1 MKNTIIILLTLLS
14 HSVFAEVIINGYCDF
29 PKATISLFE
38 IEDYITKTE
47 KKISETEVDDKGNF
61 RLIFSSN
68 DIKKII
74 LRVNSNFTWMYIQPN
89 STYFIDIPKDGQ
101 ITQFITNNEIE
112 MVFFRLASDDINYKI
127 LGFEAWM
134 DNYLSDIYILKD
146 KQPGEFVQK
155 IAAFKKEVNDVYS
168 KDTSLFFSSYLK
180 YSIGLTIDNINFISA
195 PSEAD
200 KFEFYIKDSPIL
212 INNNKYIE
220 YLYSFYENYYY
231 KLDQNLRA
239 QLNTSIRKYD
249 LENCLQTL
257 KKDPYIQTEELA
269 ELILLM
275 MINQRA
281 FSQEISKTIL
291 NKIYEKSINENYS
304 TIAKNLLLKA
314 DEINIGDIFPNL
326 VLDKK
331 SQFTLQMLKGKPI
344 YIHCFDPKN
353 QKSITEISA
362 LLKLNEKYE
371 KYINI
376 ISVYSKPKEDFSMS
390 EQRNLNLIKWKK
402 FELEPSE
409 NSWKILNI
417 PSFPYYLFLDKDL
430 VLLASPALSPS
441 PNGSY
446 ETIERSFYDIKRK
459 IEQIGE

>member
-1 MKNTIIILLTLLS
+1 MKNTILILLTLLS

-195 PSEAD
+195 PSEVD

-239 QLNTSIRKYD
+239 QLNTSIRNYD

-275 MINQRA
+275 MINQSA
-281 FSQEISKTIL
+281 FSQEISKNIL

>member
-146 KQPGEFVQK
+146 KQPGGFVQK

-239 QLNTSIRKYD
+239 QLNTSIRNYD

-291 NKIYEKSINENYS
+291 IKIYEKSINENYS

>member
-1 MKNTIIILLTLLS
+1 
-14 HSVFAEVIINGYCDF
+14 
-29 PKATISLFE
+29 
-38 IEDYITKTE
+38 
-47 KKISETEVDDKGNF
+47 
-61 RLIFSSN
+61 
-68 DIKKII
+68 
-74 LRVNSNFTWMYIQPN
+74 MYIQPN

-239 QLNTSIRKYD
+239 QLNTSIRNYD

-275 MINQRA
+275 MINQSA
-281 FSQEISKTIL
+281 FSQEISKNIL
-291 NKIYEKSINENYS
+291 NKIYENSINEYHS

-326 VLDKK
+326 ILDKK
-331 SQFTLQMLKGKPI
+331 SQYNLQMLKGKPI

-409 NSWKILNI
+409 KSWKILNI

>member
-47 KKISETEVDDKGNF
+47 KKISETEVDEKGNF
-61 RLIFSSN
+61 RLNFSSN
-68 DIKKII
+68 SIKKII
-74 LRVNSNFTWMYIQPN
+74 LRLNSNFTWMYVQPN
-89 STYFIDIPKDGQ
+89 STYFIDIPIDGQ
-101 ITQFITNNEIE
+101 ITQFISNNEIE
-112 MVFFRLASDDINYKI
+112 MVFYRLDSNDINYKI

-168 KDTSLFFSSYLK
+168 KDTSLFFRSYLK
-180 YSIGLTIDNINFISA
+180 YSIGLSIDNINFISA
-195 PSEAD
+195 PSEED

-212 INNNKYIE
+212 INNDKYIE

-231 KLDQNLRA
+231 KLDQNLRT
-239 QLNTSIRKYD
+239 QLNNYIINYD
-249 LENCLQTL
+249 HVNCIKTL
-257 KKDPYIQTEELA
+257 NKDPYIQSEELS
-269 ELILLM
+269 ELILLI
-275 MINQRA
+275 MINQGV
-281 FSQEISKTIL
+281 FSSKISNNLL
-291 NKIYEKSINENYS
+291 NIINEKSNYPIHS
-304 TIAKNLLLKA
+304 IIAKNSLLKK
-314 DEINIGDIFPNL
+314 DEIKIGDIFPNIE
-326 VLDKK
+326 LDIKNK
-331 SQFTLQMLKGKPI
+331 YSLQMMKGKPI

-353 QKSITEISA
+353 QKSISEISA

-376 ISVYSKPKEDFSMS
+376 ISVYSKPKEYFSIS
-390 EQRNLNLIKWKK
+390 EQRNLDLIKWRK

-409 NSWKILNI
+409 KSWKILNI

-446 ETIERSFYDIKRK
+446 ETIERIFYDIKRK

>member
-1 MKNTIIILLTLLS
+1 MKNRILILLTLLS

-29 PKATISLFE
+29 PKATISVFE
-38 IEDYITKTE
+38 IEDCITKKE
-47 KKISETEVDDKGNF
+47 RKISETEVDDKGNF

-112 MVFFRLASDDINYKI
+112 MVFFKLASDDINYKI

-195 PSEAD
+195 PNEAD

-239 QLNTSIRKYD
+239 QLNTSIRNYD

-275 MINQRA
+275 MINQSA
-281 FSQEISKTIL
+281 FSQEISKNIL
-291 NKIYEKSINENYS
+291 NKIYEKSINENHS
-304 TIAKNLLLKA
+304 TIAKNLLLKE

-326 VLDKK
+326 ILDKK
-331 SQFTLQMLKGKPI
+331 SQYNLQMLKGKPI

-409 NSWKILNI
+409 KSWKILNI

>member
-1 MKNTIIILLTLLS
+1 MKNTILILLTLLS

-29 PKATISLFE
+29 PKATISVFE
-38 IEDYITKTE
+38 IEDCITKKE
-47 KKISETEVDDKGNF
+47 RKISETEVDDKGNF

-239 QLNTSIRKYD
+239 QLNTSIRNYD

-275 MINQRA
+275 MINQSA
-281 FSQEISKTIL
+281 FSQEISKNIL
-291 NKIYEKSINENYS
+291 NKIYEKSINENHS

-326 VLDKK
+326 ILDKK
-331 SQFTLQMLKGKPI
+331 SQYNLQMLKGKPI

-409 NSWKILNI
+409 KSWKILNI

>member
-275 MINQRA
+275 MINQSA
-281 FSQEISKTIL
+281 FSQEISKNIL

-430 VLLASPALSPS
+430 VLLASPAISPS

>member
-1 MKNTIIILLTLLS
+1 MKNTILVLLTLLS

-29 PKATISLFE
+29 PKTNISVFE
-38 IEDYITKTE
+38 IEDYVTKKE

-220 YLYSFYENYYY
+220 YLHSFYENYYY

-239 QLNTSIRKYD
+239 QLNNNIRNYD
-249 LENCLQTL
+249 LENCIQTL
-257 KKDPYIQTEELA
+257 KKDPYIQTEALA
-269 ELILLM
+269 ELILLI
-275 MINQRA
+275 MINQST
-281 FSQEISKTIL
+281 FSQEISNTIL
-291 NKIYEKSINENYS
+291 IKIYEKSINENHS
-304 TIAKNLLLKA
+304 IIAKNSLLKV

-326 VLDKK
+326 ILDIKN
-331 SQFTLQMLKGKPI
+331 QYTLQMLKGKPI

-362 LLKLNEKYE
+362 LLKLFEKYE

-409 NSWKILNI
+409 KSWKILNI

-446 ETIERSFYDIKRK
+446 ETIERTFYDIKKK

>member
-195 PSEAD
+195 PSEVD

-239 QLNTSIRKYD
+239 QLNTSIRNYD

-291 NKIYEKSINENYS
+291 IKIYEKSINENYS

>member
-1 MKNTIIILLTLLS
+1 MKNTILILLTLLS

-29 PKATISLFE
+29 PKATISVFE
-38 IEDYITKTE
+38 IEDCITKKE
-47 KKISETEVDDKGNF
+47 RKISETEVDDKGNF

-239 QLNTSIRKYD
+239 QLNTSIRNYD

-275 MINQRA
+275 MINQSA
-281 FSQEISKTIL
+281 FSQEIAKNIL
-291 NKIYEKSINENYS
+291 NKIYEKSINENHS

-326 VLDKK
+326 ILDKK
-331 SQFTLQMLKGKPI
+331 SQYNLQMLKGKPI

-409 NSWKILNI
+409 KSWKILNI

>member
-239 QLNTSIRKYD
+239 QLNTSIRNYD

-281 FSQEISKTIL
+281 FSQEISKNIL

>member
-1 MKNTIIILLTLLS
+1 MKIIILILLTLFS
-14 HSVFAEVIINGYCDF
+14 QKVFAEVIINGYCDF

-47 KKISETEVDDKGNF
+47 KKISETEVDEKGNF
-61 RLIFSSN
+61 RLNFSSN
-68 DIKKII
+68 GIKKII
-74 LRVNSNFTWMYIQPN
+74 IRINSNFTWMYIQPN

-195 PSEAD
+195 PSETD

-220 YLYSFYENYYY
+220 YLYSFYQNYYY

-239 QLNTSIRKYD
+239 QLNTSIRNYD

-275 MINQRA
+275 MINQSA

-291 NKIYEKSINENYS
+291 NKIYEKSINENHS

-314 DEINIGDIFPNL
+314 DEINIGDIFPSII
-326 VLDKK
+326 LDKK
-331 SQFTLQMLKGKPI
+331 SQYTLQMLKGKPI

-409 NSWKILNI
+409 KSWKILNI

>member
-1 MKNTIIILLTLLS
+1 MKIIILILLTLFS
-14 HSVFAEVIINGYCDF
+14 QKFFAEVIINGYCDF

-275 MINQRA
+275 MINQSA
-281 FSQEISKTIL
+281 FSQEISKNIL

>member
-195 PSEAD
+195 PSEVD

-239 QLNTSIRKYD
+239 QLNTSIRNYD

-331 SQFTLQMLKGKPI
+331 NQFTLQMLKGKPI

>member
-1 MKNTIIILLTLLS
+1 MKNTIFVLFTLFS
-14 HSVFAEVIINGYCDF
+14 HTVFAEVIINGYCDF

-38 IEDYITKTE
+38 IEDYITKKE
-47 KKISETEVDDKGNF
+47 IKISETKVDDKGNF

-68 DIKKII
+68 SIKKII

-89 STYFIDIPKDGQ
+89 STYFIDIPQDGQ

-112 MVFFRLASDDINYKI
+112 MVFFKLDTNDINYKI

-155 IAAFKKEVNDVYS
+155 IAAFKKEVNIVYS
-168 KDTSLFFSSYLK
+168 KDTSLFFRSYLK
-180 YSIGLTIDNINFISA
+180 YSIGLSIDNINFISA
-195 PSEAD
+195 PSEVD

-212 INNNKYIE
+212 INNDKYVE

-231 KLDQNLRA
+231 KLDQNLRT
-239 QLNTSIRKYD
+239 QLNNYIINYD
-249 LENCLQTL
+249 HVNCIKTL
-257 KKDPYIQTEELA
+257 NKDPYIQSEELS
-269 ELILLM
+269 ELILLI
-275 MINQRA
+275 MINQGV
-281 FSQEISKTIL
+281 FSSKISNNLL
-291 NKIYEKSINENYS
+291 NIINEKSNYPIHS
-304 TIAKNLLLKA
+304 IIAKNSILKK
-314 DEINIGDIFPNL
+314 DEIKIGDIFPNIE
-326 VLDKK
+326 LDIKNK
-331 SQFTLQMLKGKPI
+331 YTLQMMKGKPI

-353 QKSITEISA
+353 QKSISEISA

-376 ISVYSKPKEDFSMS
+376 ISVYSKPQEYFSIS
-390 EQRNLNLIKWKK
+390 EQRNLDLIKWRK

-409 NSWKILNI
+409 KSWKILNI

-446 ETIERSFYDIKRK
+446 ETIERIFYDIKRK

>member
-112 MVFFRLASDDINYKI
+112 MVFFRLDTNDINYKI

-155 IAAFKKEVNDVYS
+155 IAAFKKEVNDLYS
-168 KDTSLFFSSYLK
+168 KDTSLFFRSYLK
-180 YSIGLTIDNINFISA
+180 YSIGLSIYNINFISA
-195 PSEAD
+195 PSEED

-212 INNNKYIE
+212 INNDKYIE

-239 QLNTSIRKYD
+239 QLSTSIRNYD

-269 ELILLM
+269 ELILLI
-275 MINQRA
+275 MINQSA
-281 FSQEISKTIL
+281 FSQEISKNIL
-291 NKIYEKSINENYS
+291 IKIYEKSINENHS

-326 VLDKK
+326 ILDKK

-353 QKSITEISA
+353 QK
-362 LLKLNEKYE
+362 
-371 KYINI
+371 
-376 ISVYSKPKEDFSMS
+376 
-390 EQRNLNLIKWKK
+390 
-402 FELEPSE
+402 
-409 NSWKILNI
+409 
-417 PSFPYYLFLDKDL
+417 
-430 VLLASPALSPS
+430 
-441 PNGSY
+441 
-446 ETIERSFYDIKRK
+446 
-459 IEQIGE
+459 

>member
-29 PKATISLFE
+29 PKATISLYE

-291 NKIYEKSINENYS
+291 IKIYEKSINENYS

>member
-195 PSEAD
+195 PSEVD

-239 QLNTSIRKYD
+239 QLNTSIRNYD

>member
-1 MKNTIIILLTLLS
+1 MKNRILILLTLLS

-29 PKATISLFE
+29 PKATISVFE
-38 IEDYITKTE
+38 IEDCITKKE
-47 KKISETEVDDKGNF
+47 RKISETEVDDKGNF

-112 MVFFRLASDDINYKI
+112 MVFFKLASDDINYKI

-239 QLNTSIRKYD
+239 QLNTSIRNYD

-275 MINQRA
+275 MINQSA
-281 FSQEISKTIL
+281 FSQEISKNIL
-291 NKIYEKSINENYS
+291 NKIYEKSINENHS
-304 TIAKNLLLKA
+304 TIAKNLLLKE

-326 VLDKK
+326 ILDKK
-331 SQFTLQMLKGKPI
+331 SQYNLQMLKGKPI

-409 NSWKILNI
+409 KSWKILNI

>member
-239 QLNTSIRKYD
+239 QLNTSIRNYD

-291 NKIYEKSINENYS
+291 IKIYEKSINENYS

>member
-1 MKNTIIILLTLLS
+1 MKNTILILLTLLS

-239 QLNTSIRKYD
+239 QLNTSIRNYD

>member
-1 MKNTIIILLTLLS
+1 MKNTILILLTLLS

-239 QLNTSIRKYD
+239 QLNTSIRNYD

-275 MINQRA
+275 MINQSA
-281 FSQEISKTIL
+281 FSQEISKNIL

>member
-291 NKIYEKSINENYS
+291 IKIYEKSINENYS

-331 SQFTLQMLKGKPI
+331 NQFTLQMLKGKPI

>member
-29 PKATISLFE
+29 PKATISLYE

-275 MINQRA
+275 MINQSA
-281 FSQEISKTIL
+281 FSQEISKNIL

>member
-1 MKNTIIILLTLLS
+1 MKKTIFVLFTLFS
-14 HSVFAEVIINGYCDF
+14 HTVFAEVIINGYCDF
-29 PKATISLFE
+29 PKATVSLFE
-38 IEDYITKTE
+38 IEDYITKKE
-47 KKISETEVDDKGNF
+47 IKISETKVDDKGNF

-68 DIKKII
+68 SIKKII

-89 STYFIDIPKDGQ
+89 STYFIDIPQDGQ

-112 MVFFRLASDDINYKI
+112 MVFFKLDTNDINYKI

-155 IAAFKKEVNDVYS
+155 IAAFKKEVNIVYS
-168 KDTSLFFSSYLK
+168 KDTSLFFRSYLK
-180 YSIGLTIDNINFISA
+180 YSIGLSIDNINFISA
-195 PSEAD
+195 PSEVD

-212 INNNKYIE
+212 INNDKYVE

-231 KLDQNLRA
+231 KLDQNLRT
-239 QLNTSIRKYD
+239 QLNNYIINYD
-249 LENCLQTL
+249 HVNCIKTL
-257 KKDPYIQTEELA
+257 NKDPYIQSEELS
-269 ELILLM
+269 ELILLI
-275 MINQRA
+275 MINQGV
-281 FSQEISKTIL
+281 FSSKISNNLL
-291 NKIYEKSINENYS
+291 NIINEKSNYPIHS
-304 TIAKNLLLKA
+304 IIAKNSILKK
-314 DEINIGDIFPNL
+314 DEIKIGDIFPNIE
-326 VLDKK
+326 LDIKNK
-331 SQFTLQMLKGKPI
+331 YTLQMMKGKPI

-353 QKSITEISA
+353 QKSISEISA

-376 ISVYSKPKEDFSMS
+376 ISVYSKPQEYFSIS
-390 EQRNLNLIKWKK
+390 EQRNLDLIKWRK

-409 NSWKILNI
+409 KSWKILNI

-446 ETIERSFYDIKRK
+446 ETIERIFYDIKRK